1 MRNVHCSCCILV
13 LQICA
18 IQKKKKQKKY
28 KIFENQPKKN
38 KCNFLS
44 VLKNCLHMRALS
56 FNHLS
61 KSSSIVRVC
70 AFFSCGCSSIY
81 LILALL
87 LIL

>member
-1 MRNVHCSCCILV
+1 MCHTKE
-13 LQICA
+13 
-18 IQKKKKQKKY
+18 KKTKKNY

-44 VLKNCLHMRALS
+44 ALKNCLHMRVLS